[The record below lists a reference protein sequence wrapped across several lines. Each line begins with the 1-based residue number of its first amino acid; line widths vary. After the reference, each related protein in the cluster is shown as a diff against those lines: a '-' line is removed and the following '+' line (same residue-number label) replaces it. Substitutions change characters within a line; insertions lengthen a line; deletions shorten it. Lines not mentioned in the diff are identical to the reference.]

1 MRVKRIVGIALLL
14 GACGLGAVALSG
26 EQSRAAAQ
34 RKADKM
40 RVEAEQ
46 VRARWQTEQ
55 KRLEGRLEQ
64 AAGAKPLVA
73 ALENHVDGATLVDL
87 FQSED
92 WWREPRSDFALIRVV
107 VGGGVLATVGGP
119 DPGTADRAVVAR
131 ARGGER
137 IASSIVTIE
146 GHSYF
151 LLATRL
157 DALSGQDPVLLA
169 LQALDTAKLGNVVE
183 PAPVP
188 ARGPGDLAVMIAA
201 GRLFVVGVVALMT
214 SFGAGGMTATGL
226 MPAIPQGTG
235 MLGTM
240 GAQTA
245 PPIPGVSVMAGIP
258 QPAAVPFTS
267 VPAPRAMSHTPNPAG
282 PPRHATSPEGN
293 PVSETGAPG
302 MQFGRYQLL
311 DRLGE
316 GGMSEVFTAAAYGV
330 EGFSRVFVLKRLRH
344 ELVNDKEA
352 VGQFIDEARLQA
364 SLVHSN
370 IVPVFDFGQVG
381 NEFFMTQEYIVGRD
395 LVRLIARCY
404 EHSRQALSSRLAYYF
419 AHETLLA
426 LQYAHAKT
434 DREGQALGI
443 VHRDVSPANVIVSAQ
458 GEVKLADFG
467 IVKSKKRVT
476 RTQAGMVKGNVNFM
490 SPEQAR
496 GQDVDG
502 RSDLFSMGLVLYYC
516 LTNRF
521 LYDGENDL
529 DVLFKAAC
537 GPTEEHRERIDRL
550 PSPAR
555 EILGLALAVDPNER
569 FQSAAEFA
577 DALSLH
583 IGGAKGEAAFLMQT
597 LFGEELRRE
606 AA

>member
-1 MRVKRIVGIALLL
+1 
-14 GACGLGAVALSG
+14 
-26 EQSRAAAQ
+26 
-34 RKADKM
+34 
-40 RVEAEQ
+40 
-46 VRARWQTEQ
+46 
-55 KRLEGRLEQ
+55 
-64 AAGAKPLVA
+64 
-73 ALENHVDGATLVDL
+73 VDL

-92 WWREPRSDFALIRVV
+92 WWREARTDFTMARVV

-119 DPGTADRAVVAR
+119 DPGTNDRAVVAR
-131 ARGGER
+131 ARAGER
-137 IASSIVTIE
+137 TASAVVTLD
-146 GHSYF
+146 GKSYF

-157 DALSGQDPVLLA
+157 DALSGQDPVLIGE
-169 LQALDTAKLGNVVE
+169 QVVDTAKLGTVVD

-188 ARGPGDLAVMIAA
+188 GRSPADTGVMIAA
-201 GRLFVVGVVALMT
+201 ALLFVVGLVALMT
-214 SFGAGGMTATGL
+214 SFGSPAVVTVTGAYDPAMMAAMSGVLPAPQVPGGSAMA
-226 MPAIPQGTG
+226 
-235 MLGTM
+235 
-240 GAQTA
+240 
-245 PPIPGVSVMAGIP
+245 PGVVP
-258 QPAAVPFTS
+258 QPASVPFTS
-267 VPAPRAMSHTPNPAG
+267 VPPPRAVPNTPQPAG

-293 PVSETGAPG
+293 PISEAGAPG

-316 GGMSEVFTAAAYGV
+316 GGMSEVFTAASYGV

-344 ELVNDKEA
+344 ELANDKEA
-352 VGQFIDEARLQA
+352 VGQFIDEARMQA

-381 NEFFMTQEYIVGRD
+381 TEFFMTQEYIVGRD

-404 EHSRQALSSRLAYYF
+404 EHSRQALSPRLAYYF

-426 LQYAHAKT
+426 LQYAHTKT
-434 DREGQALGI
+434 DREGQSLGI

-458 GEVKLADFG
+458 GEVKLSDFG
-467 IVKSKKRVT
+467 IVKSKRRVT

-502 RSDLFSMGLVLYYC
+502 RADLFSMGLVLYYC

-537 GPTEEHRERIDRL
+537 GPTDEHRERIDRL

-555 EILGLALAVDPNER
+555 EVLGLALAVDPNQR
-569 FQSAAEFA
+569 FQTAAEFA

-583 IGGAKGEAAFLMQT
+583 VGGAKTEAAFLMQT